1 MFTKLTKHLLGTVPH
16 AEYQAEHDKV
26 QLSGSLPEWR
36 QKKKSMIP
44 DSDNAIKYKGWHV
57 RRCQG
62 GLFAKWVIREGDIGA
77 KCSKHLSLCSKQR
90 DS

>member
-1 MFTKLTKHLLGTVPH
+1 MLSIRLSTTKCSSQE
-16 AEYQAEHDKV
+16 AC
-26 QLSGSLPEWR
+26 LSGD
-36 QKKKSMIP
+36 KKKKKRMIP

-77 KCSKHLSLCSKQR
+77 KCSKQR